1 MLVWCRFW
9 HSTSAYGIAE
19 ECPEIPA
26 SGHAVYRWPSDLLKP
41 SLVIML
47 VVSEEQRRKRIS
59 GRQLQLT
66 NEETQLAEDTQKR
79 ER

>member
-1 MLVWCRFW
+1 
-9 HSTSAYGIAE
+9 
-19 ECPEIPA
+19 
-26 SGHAVYRWPSDLLKP
+26 
-41 SLVIML
+41 ML